1 MPKAK
6 EEETKHTVDDFQQA
20 IIELGLGLC
29 SDAKERKVSMNQ
41 TELEQ
46 LRDIVHLYEVVKK

>member
-6 EEETKHTVDDFQQA
+6 EEEAKHTVDDFQQA
-20 IIELGLGLC
+20 IIELGIGLC
-29 SDAKERKVSMNQ
+29 RDAKERKVAMNQ